1 MDLTS
6 SEIERLHIRCVC
18 DNIKKRDICF
28 PNFDNFEYILNRITD
43 LKYKNLIN
51 KLNKEWLNC
60 YKELKEH
67 KFERNENS
75 IEFFFDNNVR
85 VFFFI
90 TIFRD
95 FFL

>member
-1 MDLTS
+1 MDLS
-6 SEIERLHIRCVC
+6 SQEIERLHIRCVC

-51 KLNKEWLNC
+51 KLNKKWLNC

-75 IEFFFDNNVR
+75 IEFFFDNDVR

>member
-6 SEIERLHIRCVC
+6 QEIERLHIRCAC

-51 KLNKEWLNC
+51 KLNNGWLIC
-60 YKELKEH
+60 YKELNEL
-67 KFERNENS
+67 KFERKKNS